1 MLVRN
6 MSEKRGTGMLRNHK
20 EDKIHKIFST
30 IGDDSVTYSYVG
42 NT

>member
-6 MSEKRGTGMLRNHK
+6 MSGKRGTGMLRNHK
-20 EDKIHKIFST
+20 EDKIHKIFLT